1 MNISSNSISS
11 SRTAMAG
18 QTYQVQC
25 TTNLA
30 PANWVNLGDPI
41 AGTNGAMS
49 VSDVLGASP
58 QKFYRILSQ

>member
-1 MNISSNSISS
+1 
-11 SRTAMAG
+11 MAG